1 LSPSKRAKSQQ
12 STNNGTAAL
21 ALILQRKPSR
31 TYMNYKD
38 PEMAATLKEAVNA
51 YVSTGKLL
59 KPVDLE
65 VSHLPPTVISLAS
78 ICYQKFKKAE

>member
-1 LSPSKRAKSQQ
+1 MSPLKRAKSQQ

-21 ALILQRKPSR
+21 ALIPQRKPSR

-38 PEMAATLKEAVNA
+38 PEMAATLEEAIDA

-59 KPVDLE
+59 KPADLE
-65 VSHLPPTVISLAS
+65 VSHMPPTVIPSAT
-78 ICYQKFKKAE
+78 IC